1 MLEALR
7 HRTAVRRL
15 AGAVLVAL
23 GAMAPAGA
31 QPYAFYQSVLNAASF
46 APQAA
51 AHGAIARGA
60 IFTIFGRGLGPAE
73 GVSVSAFP
81 LAETLAGVS
90 IEVCQGGTC
99 IPAYPLFVRADQVN
113 AVMPSTA
120 PLGRVSMRVTFA
132 GAAGN
137 FTPAEVVRSSFGIFA
152 VNSGGFGPGI
162 VQNFVASGDTPLNSL
177 ATTARPGQAMILWG
191 TGLGAA
197 PHADNVP
204 APAGELPTPVEIWV
218 GGQAVTVKRYSGRAP
233 GFAGLD
239 QIVFDLPADTPTGC
253 YVPVTMRTGGVVSN
267 TVTIAVT
274 ADGAGECADPA
285 NPLDGLRRGG
295 RSGLVVLTRTL
306 WRSPLPV
313 GFAVTVDGAGARFQ
327 EAPSGPWR
335 FDRLSSLPPPGA
347 CTTYTFHAGAPDFGF
362 AADAIRSGPAL
373 SAGAELAFAG
383 SGGAP
388 RTADSGIRPGFY
400 TAYLGTDVV
409 FDPPLP
415 LFFGA
420 SPAARVS
427 AAGGSE
433 VGAFS
438 VDVPAPAPFEWSNRQ
453 GARRIRAGEPLTVE
467 WTGGDAAGT
476 VLIGGF
482 SRAAAEAATA
492 GFVCAAAAAGG
503 SFVVPPEATSALVKA
518 TAGATTGS
526 VVVAALP
533 SVAAPFSAP
542 GLDLGLAL
550 FAAAEREAALV
561 E

>member
-1 MLEALR
+1 LL
-7 HRTAVRRL
+7 
-15 AGAVLVAL
+15 AL
-23 GAMAPAGA
+23 GAITPAAG
-31 QPYAFYQSVLNAASF
+31 QPYAFYRSVFNAASF

-51 AHGAIARGA
+51 PNGAIARGA
-60 IFTIFGRGLGPAE
+60 IFTMFGRGLGPAE
-73 GVSVSAFP
+73 GVSANEFP

-90 IEVCQGGTC
+90 IEVCRRGTC
-99 IPAYPLFVRADQVN
+99 LPAFPLFVRADQIN
-113 AVMPSTA
+113 AVMPSNA
-120 PLGRVSMRVTFA
+120 PLGPVSLRVTFD

-137 FTPAEVVRSSFGIFA
+137 SSPAEVVASGVGIFA

-162 VQNFVASGDTPLNSL
+162 VQNFVAQGETPLNSL
-177 ATTARPGQAMILWG
+177 ATTARPGQTAILWG

-197 PHADNVP
+197 PHADNIP
-204 APAGELPTPVEIWV
+204 APVGDLPTPVEIWV
-218 GGQAVTVKRYSGRAP
+218 GGKPVTVKRYSGRAP

-274 ADGAGECADPA
+274 ADGAAGCSDPA

-306 WRSPLPV
+306 WRWPLPV
-313 GFAVTVDGAGARFQ
+313 GFAATVDGAGALFQ
-327 EAPSGPWR
+327 EAAAGPWR
-335 FDRLSSLPPPGA
+335 FDRLSSLPPPGV
-347 CTTYTFHAGAPDFGF
+347 CTTYTFHSGAPDFGF
-362 AADAIRSGPAL
+362 AADSIRSGPAL

-383 SGGAP
+383 SGDAP
-388 RTADSGIRPGFY
+388 QPAEAEIGPGFY
-400 TAYLGTDVV
+400 AAFLGTDVV

-415 LFFGA
+415 LFFGS

-427 AAGGSE
+427 AAGGPD

-438 VDVPAPAPFEWSNRQ
+438 VDVPAPPPFEWSNRQ
-453 GARRIRAGEPLTVE
+453 GARRIRAGEPLAVE

-482 SRAAAEAATA
+482 SRSATEAATA
-492 GFVCAAAAAGG
+492 GFVCAAVAAGG
-503 SFVVPPEATSALVKA
+503 RFVVPSEATSALVKA
-518 TAGATTGS
+518 TSGATTGS

-533 SVAAPFSAP
+533 PDPTAFSAP
-542 GLDLGLAL
+542 GLDVGFAL
-550 FAAAEREAALV
+550 FATAEREAAVV